1 MGGLSERQ
9 RKNLEQTT
17 CNMDEEQSMTRLTA
31 CLAELRQWMLL
42 HHLKLNDGKTEV
54 IRFVSKHNANRLG
67 DLVSCPVNIGNS
79 TIVPKSRVRN
89 LGVIMDQHLSMIDN
103 VSAVCASCNYHLRR
117 LSSIRRYLTQDAT
130 RCAVQ
135 AFITSRLDY
144 CNSLLHDIP
153 LAQIERLQRIQNK
166 AARLITRTRQRDH
179 ITPVLRA
186 LHWLPVCHRIE
197 FKVLVNVFKCLH
209 GLSPDYLTQLVR
221 VHRRDNRLRQPDIF
235 TLSEQVATRVI
246 GKRAFGISAPPLWNR
261 LPMTV
266 RASNDILTFKRTL
279 KTHLFQLYYK

>member
-1 MGGLSERQ
+1 MLVH
-9 RKNLEQTT
+9 NTCLQTYT
-17 CNMDEEQSMTRLTA
+17 GFVEIEKVKYNISAIRSSHHAIIISKIDYAYIQMYVSFDPIIHGDEEQAMTRLTA

-117 LSSIRRYLTQDAT
+117 LSSIRRYLTQEAT

-144 CNSLLHDIP
+144 CNSLLHDIGP
-153 LAQIERLQRIQNK
+153 TTGTN
-166 AARLITRTRQRDH
+166 
-179 ITPVLRA
+179 
-186 LHWLPVCHRIE
+186 
-197 FKVLVNVFKCLH
+197 
-209 GLSPDYLTQLVR
+209 
-221 VHRRDNRLRQPDIF
+221 
-235 TLSEQVATRVI
+235 
-246 GKRAFGISAPPLWNR
+246 
-261 LPMTV
+261 
-266 RASNDILTFKRTL
+266 
-279 KTHLFQLYYK
+279 

>member
-1 MGGLSERQ
+1 
-9 RKNLEQTT
+9 
-17 CNMDEEQSMTRLTA
+17 
-31 CLAELRQWMLL
+31 
-42 HHLKLNDGKTEV
+42 
-54 IRFVSKHNANRLG
+54 
-67 DLVSCPVNIGNS
+67 
-79 TIVPKSRVRN
+79 
-89 LGVIMDQHLSMIDN
+89 MIDN

-144 CNSLLHDIP
+144 CNSLLHGIP

-166 AARLITRTRQRDH
+166 AARLITRTRQCDH

-209 GLSPDYLTQLVR
+209 GLSPDYLTQLVH
-221 VHRRDNRLRQPDIF
+221 VHRRDNRLRHLHTERTSGNQSDRKACLWHFGAP
-235 TLSEQVATRVI
+235 TLESTTDDCARV
-246 GKRAFGISAPPLWNR
+246 KRHSYF
-261 LPMTV
+261 
-266 RASNDILTFKRTL
+266 
-279 KTHLFQLYYK
+279 